1 MPNAAPEKATAEALP
16 LAHEL
21 FCLPRPDEDGPRIES
36 YTATGTVDSEGRER
50 KWSVTRCLECGA
62 TTYRPK
68 DD

>member
-1 MPNAAPEKATAEALP
+1 MPATATVNAAENLP

-36 YTATGTVDSEGRER
+36 YTASGSLTPDGRER
-50 KWSVTRCLECGA
+50 KWLVTRCQECGA
-62 TTYRPK
+62 ASYRPK